1 MSMRTLIHCSLALAL
16 GLAAA
21 LLVSSCGGS
30 GKGLIP
36 LANAGPLQSDFEAV
50 ANAAREGNGNC
61 VATNRALER
70 TQQDFQRLPG
80 SVNTALRNRLSE
92 GITNLRD
99 RALALCEQPLA
110 TTSTST
116 PATTTTQTT
125 PTTTTGTQTTP
136 TATTGTQ
143 TTPTTTTNTQTT
155 TPAQGGGTQGPGE
168 GSQGK
173 GETEESQGGGPG
185 PQPGASGGTGQG
197 AGQ

>member
-1 MSMRTLIHCSLALAL
+1 MRTLIHCSLALAL

-61 VATNRALER
+61 AATSRALEQ
-70 TQQDFQRLPG
+70 TQRDFQRLPG
-80 SVNTALRNRLSE
+80 SVNAALRNRLSE

-110 TTSTST
+110 TTSTPT
-116 PATTTTQTT
+116 TTTTQTT

-136 TATTGTQ
+136 TTTTQ
-143 TTPTTTTNTQTT
+143 TTPTTTTNTQPT

-168 GSQGK
+168 GSQGN
-173 GETEESQGGGPG
+173 GGTEEPQGGGPG